1 MHLLKN
7 LAAATLLTMI
17 AVPAAAADFEVHMMN
32 KGPDGVMVFE
42 PALTKVQPGDTITF
56 LPTDKGHNAETMKG
70 LIPEGAEAFKS
81 KINDTLKQAFTVPG
95 AYVIKCTPHFSMG
108 MVAVVVVGD
117 SPANLDSIKSA
128 KLPKKARERVDKA
141 LSQL

>member
-7 LAAATLLTMI
+7 LAAATMLAVI

-42 PALTKVQPGDTITF
+42 PVLTKVQPGDTITF
-56 LPTDKGHNAETMKG
+56 VPTDKGHNAETMKG
-70 LIPEGAEAFKS
+70 LIPEGAEDFKS
-81 KINDTLKQAFTVPG
+81 KVNDTLKQTFTAPG

-117 SPANLDSIKSA
+117 SPANLDSVKSA